1 VDPRRSP
8 RDALAPAPFESPAWR
23 ASPSLDRLRGRDL
36 RLHGWSGSRSA
47 ADKGGRGGTNGA
59 GWHGYDSGVT
69 TGVIG
74 TVSCITTQAVLTIIV
89 AEIFAKITHAP
100 LSRFA

>member
-1 VDPRRSP
+1 
-8 RDALAPAPFESPAWR
+8 
-23 ASPSLDRLRGRDL
+23 
-36 RLHGWSGSRSA
+36 
-47 ADKGGRGGTNGA
+47 
-59 GWHGYDSGVT
+59 VT